1 MKLDSAPQ
9 KPLLLVADDDPLI
22 LFTLVEGLTE
32 AGFDV
37 LQARDG
43 LSALEL
49 CKSVRPNL
57 ALLDIRM
64 PELNGLELA
73 ERLKAETTVPF
84 LFFSAFGDENY
95 VKQAV
100 AAGAYGYL
108 LKPLSVAAI
117 VPTIRTVLA
126 RTQENAHQQARQDQF
141 DAALES
147 NRLIATAAGIIMRDV
162 GLTQEDAFEHL
173 RAKARRERVKLNDL
187 AQRIVTEGASP
198 GRS

>member
-1 MKLDSAPQ
+1 MKPQTTPQ
-9 KPLLLVADDDPLI
+9 KPCLLAADDDPLI

-49 CKSVRPNL
+49 CKSARPDL

-64 PELNGLELA
+64 PGMDGIELA
-73 ERLKAETTVPF
+73 QRLKAETTVPF
-84 LFFSAFGDENY
+84 LFFTAFGDESY

-117 VPTIRTVLA
+117 VPTVKTVLA
-126 RTQENAHQQARQDQF
+126 RTQEDAHRQARQDRF
-141 DAALES
+141 DSALES
-147 NRLIATAAGIIMRDV
+147 NRLIATAAGILMRDL
-162 GLTQEDAFEHL
+162 GMNQEGAFEHL
-173 RAKARRERVKLNDL
+173 RAQARRRRVKLIDL
-187 AQRIVTEGASP
+187 ARRIVTQGTSSSNP
-198 GRS
+198 

>member
-1 MKLDSAPQ
+1 MKAKAVPQ
-9 KPLLLVADDDPLI
+9 KPYLLAADDDPLI

-32 AGFDV
+32 AGFEV

-49 CKSVRPNL
+49 CKSACPAL

-64 PELNGLELA
+64 PGLDGIELA
-73 ERLKAETTVPF
+73 QRLKAETTVPF
-84 LFFSAFGDENY
+84 LFFSAFADENY

-117 VPTIRTVLA
+117 VPTVRAVLA
-126 RTQENAHQQARQDQF
+126 RTREDAHRQARQEQF
-141 DAALES
+141 DSAIES
-147 NRLIATAAGIIMRDV
+147 NRLIATAAGIVMREL
-162 GLTQEDAFEHL
+162 GMTQEDAFEHL
-173 RAKARRERVKLNDL
+173 RAQARRERVKLTDL
-187 AQRIVTEGASP
+187 AQRVVTRGLSP
-198 GRS
+198 GHS

>member
-1 MKLDSAPQ
+1 MKPKTISQ
-9 KPLLLVADDDPLI
+9 KPCLLAADDDPLI

-49 CKSVRPNL
+49 CKSARPDL

-64 PELNGLELA
+64 PGMDGIELA
-73 ERLKAETTVPF
+73 QRLKAETTIPF

-95 VKQAV
+95 VRQAV

-117 VPTIRTVLA
+117 VPTLRTVLA
-126 RTQENAHQQARQDQF
+126 RTREDAHRQARQDQF
-141 DAALES
+141 DSALEC
-147 NRLIATAAGIIMRDV
+147 NRLIATAAGIIMRDL
-162 GLTQEDAFEHL
+162 GMNQAEAFEHM
-173 RAKARRERVKLNDL
+173 RAQARRKRVKLIDL
-187 AQRIVTEGASP
+187 AQRVITHGTS
-198 GRS
+198 SSHS

>member
-1 MKLDSAPQ
+1 MKSMAIPQ
-9 KPLLLVADDDPLI
+9 KPCLLVADDDPLI

-43 LSALEL
+43 LTALEL
-49 CKSVRPNL
+49 CKSAKPDL

-64 PELNGLELA
+64 PGMDGIALA
-73 ERLKAETTVPF
+73 EKLKTETTVPF
-84 LFFSAFGDENY
+84 LFFSAFSDENY

-117 VPTIRTVLA
+117 VPTVRTTLA
-126 RTQENAHQQARQDQF
+126 RSQEDTQRQARQDQF
-141 DAALES
+141 DSALES
-147 NRLIATAAGIIMRDV
+147 NRLIATAVGIVMRDL
-162 GLTQEDAFEHL
+162 GMSQEGAFEHL
-173 RAKARRERVKLNDL
+173 RNQGRRERVKLNDL
-187 AQRIVTEGASP
+187 AQRIITQGSL
-198 GRS
+198 SCHS

>member
-1 MKLDSAPQ
+1 MKFNSASQ
-9 KPLLLVADDDPLI
+9 NPLLLVADDDPLI
-22 LFTLVEGLTE
+22 LFTLAEGLTE

-49 CKSVRPNL
+49 CKSVRPHL

-64 PELNGLELA
+64 PGLNGLELA

-141 DAALES
+141 DTALES
-147 NRLIATAAGIIMRDV
+147 NRLIATAAGIIMREI
-162 GLTQEDAFEHL
+162 GLTQEAAFEHL

-187 AQRIVTEGASP
+187 AQKIVTQGELP
-198 GRS
+198 CRS

>member
-1 MKLDSAPQ
+1 MKPKTISQ
-9 KPLLLVADDDPLI
+9 KPCLLAADDDPLI

-49 CKSVRPNL
+49 CKSARPDL

-64 PELNGLELA
+64 PGMDGIELA
-73 ERLKAETTVPF
+73 QRLKAETTIPF

-95 VKQAV
+95 VRQAV

-117 VPTIRTVLA
+117 VPTLRTVLA
-126 RTQENAHQQARQDQF
+126 RTREDAHRQARQDQF
-141 DAALES
+141 DSALES
-147 NRLIATAAGIIMRDV
+147 NRLIATAAGIIMRDL
-162 GLTQEDAFEHL
+162 GMNQAEAFEHM
-173 RAKARRERVKLNDL
+173 RAQARRKRVKLIDL
-187 AQRIVTEGASP
+187 AQRVITHGTS
-198 GRS
+198 SSHS

>member
-1 MKLDSAPQ
+1 MKLDSTPQ
-9 KPLLLVADDDPLI
+9 KPLLLVADDDSLI

-64 PELNGLELA
+64 PGLNGLELA

-126 RTQENAHQQARQDQF
+126 RTQEDAHRQARQDQF

-147 NRLIATAAGIIMRDV
+147 NRLIATAAGIIMREI

-187 AQRIVTEGASP
+187 AQKIVTQGELSC
-198 GRS
+198 RS